1 MGIYVLVN
9 GALLYA
15 LPVAQIAGP
24 VWRADHCQKR
34 RPSRMRVHDRLDI
47 GTYPIDFR
55 MDVELERRPGTAL
68 DEVAVEID
76 GDDVVGRQRATRRR
90 GRIDVKRSAVAPR
103 ATVTAVV
110 DDVRARQHADRI
122 DQLLSGFLRFHV
134 RLA

>member
-1 MGIYVLVN
+1 
-9 GALLYA
+9 
-15 LPVAQIAGP
+15 
-24 VWRADHCQKR
+24 
-34 RPSRMRVHDRLDI
+34 MRVHDRLDI